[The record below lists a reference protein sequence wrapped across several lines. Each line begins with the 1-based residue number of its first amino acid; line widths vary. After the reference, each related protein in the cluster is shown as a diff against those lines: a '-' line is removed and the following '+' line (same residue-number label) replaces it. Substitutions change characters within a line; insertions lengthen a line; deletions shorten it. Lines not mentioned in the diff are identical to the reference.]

1 MKPNEVNKSN
11 VIDAIYHNIS
21 IPPKRTVKFKKG
33 DYVRLLGTKKVFDRG
48 YDILWSE
55 QIFIVKHI
63 LKTTPTTYTVEDLS
77 GESIKGS
84 FYQQELQLVKYPEEF
99 LVEKILKHRVRMK
112 NKKPIREV
120 LVRWLGYP
128 EKFDEWVQDIQ

>member
-1 MKPNEVNKSN
+1 M
-11 VIDAIYHNIS
+11 
-21 IPPKRTVKFKKG
+21 
-33 DYVRLLGTKKVFDRG
+33 
-48 YDILWSE
+48 
-55 QIFIVKHI
+55 
-63 LKTTPTTYTVEDLS
+63 S

-99 LVEKILKHRVRMK
+99 LVEKVLKHRVRMK

-128 EKFDEWVQDIQ
+128 EKFDEWVQENSVTKTK